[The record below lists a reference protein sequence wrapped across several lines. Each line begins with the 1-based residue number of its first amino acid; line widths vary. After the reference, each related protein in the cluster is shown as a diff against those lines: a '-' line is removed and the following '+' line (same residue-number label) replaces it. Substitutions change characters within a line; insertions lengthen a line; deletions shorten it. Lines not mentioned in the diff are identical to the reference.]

1 MKIEN
6 YSPSL
11 ANLPSTYGIYLS
23 EWGAIAVSGE
33 DRDKYLQG
41 QVTCDV
47 INANDS
53 DLTYGAHCDAKGK
66 TLSAF
71 RLIKRGA
78 TALLLQPKSSLATSL
93 AALQKYGVF
102 AKVLIEEITDLA
114 MFSLVGERGAEILRS
129 NFEQVPDSLTPVI
142 QVNSTT
148 IVYLAGQQNRYLLID
163 SKDTIE
169 TFFNTTDLAIYPQSV
184 WDLLEIS
191 EGFPILNEST
201 VNQYVPQMLNIQAIH
216 GISFTK
222 GCYLGQETIARM
234 QYLGKNKRA
243 LYALAGSSTMPLNA
257 LDVIEIQM
265 GENWRKAGDMLACY
279 RADDGSIY
287 LQAVLSSDIDTD
299 THLRIRTNE
308 QSLSIVALPYSLT

>member
-1 MKIEN
+1 MKIETHL
-6 YSPSL
+6 PSL
-11 ANLPSTYGIYLS
+11 ASLPDTYGIYLS
-23 EWGAIAVSGE
+23 EWSAIAVSGE

-53 DLTYGAHCDAKGK
+53 DLIFGAHCDAKGK

-78 TALLLQPKSSLATSL
+78 TALLLQPKSSLSTSL
-93 AALQKYGVF
+93 TALQKYGVF
-102 AKVLIEEITDLA
+102 AKVSIQETTDLA
-114 MFSLVGERGAEILRS
+114 IFTLVGERGAEILRS
-129 NFEQVPDSLTPVI
+129 NFQQIPDSLTPVI
-142 QVNSTT
+142 QVGSTT
-148 IVYLAGQQNRYLLID
+148 IVYFGGQQSRYLLID
-163 SKDTIE
+163 NKDTIE
-169 TFFNTTDLAIYPQSV
+169 TFFDTTELAIYPQSV
-184 WDLLEIS
+184 WDLLEIN

-243 LYALAGSSTMPLNA
+243 LYALVGSSTMPLNA
-257 LDVIEIQM
+257 DDVIEIQM
-265 GENWRKAGDMLACY
+265 GENWRKAGDMLASY
-279 RADDGSIY
+279 RADDGTIY
-287 LQAVLSSDIDTD
+287 LQAVLSSDIDTH
-299 THLRIRTNE
+299 THLRLRSNE
-308 QSLSIVALPYSLT
+308 QPLSIVALPYSLT